1 MDLNSAPHH
10 RDQPRFDEEKLI
22 RFLRQFQ
29 LVAELFHEA
38 NHAPAEASSPMKKR
52 RSRPAPLLSV
62 RWWSERTGYPVS
74 TLYAAIKKRHLK
86 ARGAKGSTYRVELE
100 DFEAWR
106 DGPASPDFKPA
117 PRAAHPPS
125 KSDSP
130 PPAFRHVRWSELPD
144 ETPRE
149 ADGS

>member
-1 MDLNSAPHH
+1 MDINSAPHH
-10 RDQPRFDEEKLI
+10 RDQPEFDDEKLI

-29 LVAELFHEA
+29 LVAKLFPEA
-38 NHAPAEASSPMKKR
+38 DHAPAGPSLLTKKR
-52 RSRPAPLLSV
+52 RSRPAPPLTV

-106 DGPASPDFKPA
+106 DGPSSPDFKPDLRSA
-117 PRAAHPPS
+117 PPPS
-125 KSDSP
+125 KADSP